1 MQDKIKKLEDL
12 LLIEEPTFEEC
23 MEIDRLIEECTI
35 IDPAADDLHC
45 V

>member
-1 MQDKIKKLEDL
+1 MEQKIKKLEDL

-35 IDPAADDLHC
+35 LEEKC
-45 V
+45 NELEL